1 MLMSNTNSG
10 EADGRLALV
19 DRLVGL
25 VPAQYRQE
33 VTRVANRIR
42 DSLPPVVIAHRLDAL
57 ERHVDERLAG
67 IEGKIDELLRR
78 SGKPQGGP

>member
-1 MLMSNTNSG
+1 MLMSNANSG
-10 EADGRLALV
+10 QASHHLAFV

-42 DSLPPVVIAHRLDAL
+42 DSLPPVAIEHRLEAL

-67 IEGKIDELLRR
+67 IEGKIDEILRR
-78 SGKPQGGP
+78 SAKP